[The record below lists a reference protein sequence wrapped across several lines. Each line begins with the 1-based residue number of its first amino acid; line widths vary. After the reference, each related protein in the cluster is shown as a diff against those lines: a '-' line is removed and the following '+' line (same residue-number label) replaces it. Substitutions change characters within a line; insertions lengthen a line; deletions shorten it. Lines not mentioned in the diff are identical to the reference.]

1 MFRKYFCLPHNWIYL
16 VQNYFSSYVYLKD
29 IYWYLKRIG
38 QIQFV
43 SELRILTGKKHPQI
57 KLQRFRKLWIWTFGW
72 LLHQTNFLYE
82 ALKLKQNFRKNKV
95 VTGKT
100 RFFVIGPFV
109 LPILFVLTLASGRA
123 VLCGHVAFS
132 ILVLST
138 KKWFSSFVKGV
149 CVLQKTCFKV

>member
-1 MFRKYFCLPHNWIYL
+1 MSRKYFCLPHNWIYL

-29 IYWYLKRIG
+29 IYWHLKRIR

-100 RFFVIGPFV
+100 RFFVIG
-109 LPILFVLTLASGRA
+109 LFCTP
-123 VLCGHVAFS
+123 HS
-132 ILVLST
+132 ICLNIGF
-138 KKWFSSFVKGV
+138 WQSSFVWTC
-149 CVLQKTCFKV
+149 CVFNLSAFN

>member
-1 MFRKYFCLPHNWIYL
+1 MSRKYFCLPRNWIYL

-29 IYWYLKRIG
+29 IYWHLKRIR

-82 ALKLKQNFRKNKV
+82 ALKLKQNFWKNKV

-100 RFFVIGPFV
+100 RFFVIGPFCT
-109 LPILFVLTLASGRA
+109 P
-123 VLCGHVAFS
+123 HS
-132 ILVLST
+132 ICL
-138 KKWFSSFVKGV
+138 KIGFWQSSFVWTC
-149 CVLQKTCFKV
+149 CVLSLSAFN

>member
-29 IYWYLKRIG
+29 IYWHLKRIG

-100 RFFVIGPFV
+100 RFFVIG
-109 LPILFVLTLASGRA
+109 LFCTP
-123 VLCGHVAFS
+123 HS
-132 ILVLST
+132 ICLNIGF
-138 KKWFSSFVKGV
+138 WQSSFVWTC
-149 CVLQKTCFKV
+149 CVFNLSAFN